1 MANGVAVTLAASSV
15 VDAAEDE
22 TLPSVAIVALDGA
35 PSTIEGAL
43 STIGGDVTTTTGS

>member
-1 MANGVAVTLAASSV
+1 MVADVAITLAAPSV

-22 TLPSVAIVALDGA
+22 TLPPVAIVALD
-35 PSTIEGAL
+35 GAL